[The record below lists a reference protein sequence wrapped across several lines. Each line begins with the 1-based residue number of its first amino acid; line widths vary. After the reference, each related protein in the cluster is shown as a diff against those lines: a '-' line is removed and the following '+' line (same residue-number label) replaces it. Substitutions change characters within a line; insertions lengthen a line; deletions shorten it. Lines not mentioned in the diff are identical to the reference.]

1 MIKILHTADLHL
13 DSAFSS
19 LTPQKSE
26 ERKEGLRKTFKKMM
40 AYAAEEKIDI
50 LLMPGDVFDSAF
62 ISRDTSDVL
71 CSCFESLPCPVVIAP
86 GNHDPYT
93 QSSIYASGRLPKNVH
108 VFTSEIPTHFDFPQL
123 NLSVWGSAFTRERYE
138 HSVLSQIRGL
148 DPQKINILCQ
158 HADTRSAVSQY
169 APISAKDIAYYG
181 FTYAALGHVHTPPE
195 PVVITSPDGERT
207 TTVAYSGCPEGRS
220 FDEPGFGGALLVET
234 DGKTTSLRRIQ
245 FSEKRY
251 MVEELDVS
259 GADSDDFIAETVKK
273 LIGEKGYGE
282 ETTLR
287 VILRGE
293 ISTNLHLDIPSVTS
307 QAKGEL
313 YSLELRDRTLP
324 CFDINF
330 LENDFSLRGA
340 LYSSLSEKL
349 SSSDEY
355 DRRVAAEALKIG
367 LAAIDGRRI
376 M

>member
-19 LTPQKSE
+19 LTPQQSE
-26 ERKEGLRKTFKKMM
+26 ERREGLRNTFRKMM
-40 AYAAEEKIDI
+40 AFAAEEKVDI
-50 LLMPGDVFDSAF
+50 VLMPGDVFDSAF

-71 CSCFESLPCPVVIAP
+71 CSCFESLACPVVIAP

-93 QSSIYASGRLPKNVH
+93 QSSIYASGRLPKNVR
-108 VFTSEIPTHFDFPQL
+108 VFSSEIPTHFDFPEL
-123 NLSVWGSAFTRERYE
+123 NLSVWGSAFTRDRYE
-138 HSVLSQIRGL
+138 NSVLNLIRGL
-148 DPQKINILCQ
+148 DPEKINILCQ
-158 HADTRSAVSQY
+158 HADTRSPISPH
-169 APISAKDIAYYG
+169 APIAAKDIAYRG
-181 FTYAALGHVHTPPE
+181 FVYAALGHVHIPPE
-195 PVVITSPDGERT
+195 PTVITSPDGERT

-234 DGKTTSLRRIQ
+234 DGKTTSLRRLQ

-251 MVEELDVS
+251 MVDELDVS
-259 GADSDDFIAETVKK
+259 GADSDSFIVERIKALVNA
-273 LIGEKGYGE
+273 KGYGN

-293 ISTNLHLDIPSVTS
+293 VSSSLHADLAAIAS

-313 YSLELRDRTLP
+313 YSLEIRDRTLP
-324 CFDINF
+324 CFDVSF

-349 SSSDEY
+349 SSNDEY
-355 DRRVAAEALKIG
+355 ERRVAAEALKIG

>member
-19 LTPQKSE
+19 LTPQQSE
-26 ERKEGLRKTFKKMM
+26 ERREGLRNTFRKMM
-40 AYAAEEKIDI
+40 AFAAEEKVDI
-50 LLMPGDVFDSAF
+50 VLMPGDVFDSAF

-71 CSCFESLPCPVVIAP
+71 CACFESLPCPVVIAP

-108 VFTSEIPTHFDFPQL
+108 IFTSEIPTHFDFPEL
-123 NLSVWGSAFTRERYE
+123 NLSVWGSAFTRDRYE
-138 HSVLSQIRGL
+138 NSVLNLIRGL
-148 DPQKINILCQ
+148 DPEKINILCQ
-158 HADTRSAVSQY
+158 HADTRSPISPH
-169 APISAKDIAYYG
+169 APIAAKDIAYRG
-181 FTYAALGHVHTPPE
+181 FVYAALGHVHIPPE
-195 PVVITSPDGERT
+195 PTVITSPDGERT

-234 DGKTTSLRRIQ
+234 DGKTTNLRRLQ

-251 MVEELDVS
+251 MVEELDIS
-259 GADSDDFIAETVKK
+259 GADSDAFIVESVKAM
-273 LIGEKGYGE
+273 INAKGYGN

-293 ISTNLHLDIPSVTS
+293 VSTTLHADLAAIAA

-324 CFDINF
+324 CFDTSF

-349 SSSDEY
+349 SSNDEY
-355 DRRVAAEALKIG
+355 ERRVAAEALKIG